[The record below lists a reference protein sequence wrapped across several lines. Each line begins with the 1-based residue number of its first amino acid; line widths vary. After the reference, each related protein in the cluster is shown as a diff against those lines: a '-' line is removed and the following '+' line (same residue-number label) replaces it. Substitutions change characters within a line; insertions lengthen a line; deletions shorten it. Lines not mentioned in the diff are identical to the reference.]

1 MSTGLGSWLV
11 GLASP
16 VARRVLSSLGIGVV
30 TFVGVDLAASNIVGM
45 AKASWSGA
53 DAVLVGLLNLAG
65 VGTSMSIIAG
75 AVTSRLALMVM
86 KRMTLL

>member
-1 MSTGLGSWLV
+1 
-11 GLASP
+11 
-16 VARRVLSSLGIGVV
+16 LSSLGIGVV
-30 TFVGVDLAASNIVGM
+30 TFVGVDLAVSNIVGM
-45 AKASWSGA
+45 AKSSWAGA

>member
-1 MSTGLGSWLV
+1 MSGGLGSWLV

-16 VARRVLSSLGIGVV
+16 IARRVLSSLGIGVV
-30 TFVGVDLAASNIVGM
+30 TFVGVDLAVSNIVGM
-45 AKASWSGA
+45 AKSSWAGA